1 MQLILNSVLK
11 FLENLKNKNKI
22 LWQVRIKLEDQRLL
36 LRLKLSHQG
45 KKCLISINLHR
56 IARKLNRSKKIKLK
70 NKIKRIPNQFKKNKM
85 NFKILLEKNY
95 SRKKNRPKVNLEN
108 LKNKWYNQSL
118 KNVKKKN
125 QNLILEEMILIQDFK
140 LKILSLFNRIL
151 FKKM

>member
-1 MQLILNSVLK
+1 
-11 FLENLKNKNKI
+11 
-22 LWQVRIKLEDQRLL
+22 
-36 LRLKLSHQG
+36 
-45 KKCLISINLHR
+45 
-56 IARKLNRSKKIKLK
+56 
-70 NKIKRIPNQFKKNKM
+70 M

-95 SRKKNRPKVNLEN
+95 SRKKNRLKVNLEN

>member
-1 MQLILNSVLK
+1 
-11 FLENLKNKNKI
+11 
-22 LWQVRIKLEDQRLL
+22 
-36 LRLKLSHQG
+36 
-45 KKCLISINLHR
+45 
-56 IARKLNRSKKIKLK
+56 
-70 NKIKRIPNQFKKNKM
+70 M

-95 SRKKNRPKVNLEN
+95 SRKKNRLKVNLEN

-125 QNLILEEMILIQDFK
+125 QNLILVEMILIQDFK

>member
-1 MQLILNSVLK
+1 
-11 FLENLKNKNKI
+11 
-22 LWQVRIKLEDQRLL
+22 
-36 LRLKLSHQG
+36 
-45 KKCLISINLHR
+45 
-56 IARKLNRSKKIKLK
+56 
-70 NKIKRIPNQFKKNKM
+70 M

-95 SRKKNRPKVNLEN
+95 SRKKNRLKVNLEN

-140 LKILSLFNRIL
+140 LLSLFNRIL

>member
-1 MQLILNSVLK
+1 
-11 FLENLKNKNKI
+11 
-22 LWQVRIKLEDQRLL
+22 
-36 LRLKLSHQG
+36 
-45 KKCLISINLHR
+45 
-56 IARKLNRSKKIKLK
+56 
-70 NKIKRIPNQFKKNKM
+70 M
-85 NFKILLEKNY
+85 NFKILSEKNY
-95 SRKKNRPKVNLEN
+95 SRKKNRLKVNLEN

>member
-1 MQLILNSVLK
+1 
-11 FLENLKNKNKI
+11 
-22 LWQVRIKLEDQRLL
+22 
-36 LRLKLSHQG
+36 
-45 KKCLISINLHR
+45 
-56 IARKLNRSKKIKLK
+56 
-70 NKIKRIPNQFKKNKM
+70 M

-95 SRKKNRPKVNLEN
+95 SRKKNRLKVNLEN

-140 LKILSLFNRIL
+140 LKIFSLFNRIL

>member
-1 MQLILNSVLK
+1 
-11 FLENLKNKNKI
+11 
-22 LWQVRIKLEDQRLL
+22 LEDQRLL

-45 KKCLISINLHR
+45 KKFLISINLHR

-95 SRKKNRPKVNLEN
+95 SRKKNRLKVNLEN

-125 QNLILEEMILIQDFK
+125 
-140 LKILSLFNRIL
+140 
-151 FKKM
+151 

>member
-1 MQLILNSVLK
+1 
-11 FLENLKNKNKI
+11 
-22 LWQVRIKLEDQRLL
+22 
-36 LRLKLSHQG
+36 
-45 KKCLISINLHR
+45 
-56 IARKLNRSKKIKLK
+56 
-70 NKIKRIPNQFKKNKM
+70 M

-95 SRKKNRPKVNLEN
+95 SRKKNRLKVNLEN
-108 LKNKWYNQSL
+108 LENKWYNQSL

>member
-1 MQLILNSVLK
+1 
-11 FLENLKNKNKI
+11 
-22 LWQVRIKLEDQRLL
+22 
-36 LRLKLSHQG
+36 
-45 KKCLISINLHR
+45 
-56 IARKLNRSKKIKLK
+56 
-70 NKIKRIPNQFKKNKM
+70 M
-85 NFKILLEKNY
+85 NFKISLEKNY
-95 SRKKNRPKVNLEN
+95 SRKKNRLKVNLEN